1 MKINKITTGFV
12 IQTYDTKTGR
22 CVGQEFVAGDDVKYE
37 DQNGEAVDWSEKA
50 DAYQPFDMAQA
61 GRKAQHYNLLVQGG
75 TEAVVLG
82 PFDTPEK
89 RIKAARRTWRK
100 EARPGQDN
108 LFKLDVDEKGVPTV
122 HEYVGELEDTE

>member
-1 MKINKITTGFV
+1 MKIDKITTGFV

-37 DQNGEAVDWSEKA
+37 DKHGESVDWEENP
-50 DAYQPFDMAQA
+50 DAYQPLDMVQP
-61 GRKAQHYNLLVQGG
+61 GRKAQHYNLLIVGG

-89 RIKAARRTWRK
+89 RIKAAGRTWRK

-108 LFKLDVDEKGVPTV
+108 LFKLDVDEKGVPTI
-122 HEYVGELEDTE
+122 HEYVGELDDAE